1 MSVVRSWLKVIV
13 WGTGFA
19 QLLVRKGSSDQHML
33 CSEPPGSW
41 LLAGRVLSLRITL
54 RPRGSM

>member
-1 MSVVRSWLKVIV
+1 MSVVRSWLKVTG
-13 WGTGFA
+13 WGTGSA

-33 CSEPPGSW
+33 CSELPGSW
-41 LLAGRVLSLRITL
+41 WLAGRVISLRISL